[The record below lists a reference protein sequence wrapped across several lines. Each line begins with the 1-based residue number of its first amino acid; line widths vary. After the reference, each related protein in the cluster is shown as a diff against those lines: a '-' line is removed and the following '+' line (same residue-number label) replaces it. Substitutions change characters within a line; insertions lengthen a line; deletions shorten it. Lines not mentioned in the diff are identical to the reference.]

1 MGVDLSPII
10 GDNKKSITLDTL
22 NNKKL
27 SIDGY
32 NALYQFI
39 TIIRGEDGSPLMDS
53 KGLITSHLSG
63 LFYRT
68 VNLLEKGI
76 KPVYV
81 FDGTPPELKAKEIS
95 ERKMTRDGALKL
107 YEEAKVQGNQE
118 LMRRYSVRA
127 ATLKSY
133 MVNDA
138 KTLLTLMGI
147 PWVQAPSEGEAQ
159 AAYLAAK
166 GYTWGSVS
174 QDYDSLLFGSPRL
187 LRNIT
192 VSGKRKLPGKNF
204 YIDVSPEIVETEEVF
219 SKLGITREQLVDIS
233 IIIGTDFNEG
243 IKGIGPKTALKLVK
257 QYGSLENIKDIN
269 SMISDDL
276 ISQVRNIFLKPNVI
290 DIEKLEWKNPD
301 QEGIISFLCSEKN
314 FSEERIKNAINRLKK
329 RPASG
334 ALDEWFS

>member
-10 GDNKKSITLDTL
+10 GNNKRSITLDAL

-27 SIDGY
+27 AIDGY

-68 VNLLEKGI
+68 VNFLEKGI

-95 ERKMTRDGALKL
+95 ERKMTRDGALRL

-118 LMRRYSVRA
+118 LMKRYSIRA

-138 KTLLTLMGI
+138 KKLLTLMGI
-147 PWVQAPSEGEAQ
+147 PWIQAPSEGEAQ
-159 AAYLAAK
+159 AAHLTAK

-204 YIDVSPEIVETEEVF
+204 YIDVSPEIVETEEVLN
-219 SKLGITREQLVDIS
+219 KLGITREQLVDIS

-243 IKGIGPKTALKLVK
+243 IKGIGPKTALKLIK
-257 QYGSLENIKDIN
+257 QYGRLENVNDIKHT
-269 SMISDDL
+269 ISDDL
-276 ISQVRNIFLKPNVI
+276 VSQVRNIFLKPNVV
-290 DIEKLEWKNPD
+290 DVEKLEWKNPD
-301 QEGIISFLCSEKN
+301 EEGIVSFLCSEKN
-314 FSEERIKNAINRLKK
+314 FSEERVKNAINRLKK

>member
-10 GDNKKSITLDTL
+10 GNNKRSITLDAL

-27 SIDGY
+27 AIDGY

-68 VNLLEKGI
+68 VNFLEKGI

-95 ERKMTRDGALKL
+95 ERKMTRAGALRL

-118 LMRRYSVRA
+118 LMKRYSIRA

-138 KTLLTLMGI
+138 KKLLTLMGI
-147 PWVQAPSEGEAQ
+147 PWIQAPSEGEAQ
-159 AAYLAAK
+159 AAHLTAK

-204 YIDVSPEIVETEEVF
+204 YIDVSPEIVETEEVLN
-219 SKLGITREQLVDIS
+219 KLGITREQLVDIS

-243 IKGIGPKTALKLVK
+243 IKGIGPKTALKLIK
-257 QYGSLENIKDIN
+257 QYGRLENVNDIKHT
-269 SMISDDL
+269 ISDDL
-276 ISQVRNIFLKPNVI
+276 VSQVRNIFLKPNVV
-290 DIEKLEWKNPD
+290 DVEKLEWKNPD
-301 QEGIISFLCSEKN
+301 EEGIVSFLCSEKN
-314 FSEERIKNAINRLKK
+314 FSEERVKNAINRLKK

>member
-10 GDNKKSITLDTL
+10 GDNKKSITLDAL

-27 SIDGY
+27 AIDGY

-68 VNLLEKGI
+68 VNFLEKGI

-118 LMRRYSVRA
+118 LMKRYSIRA

-147 PWVQAPSEGEAQ
+147 PWIQAPSEGEAQ
-159 AAYLAAK
+159 AAHLTAR

-204 YIDVSPEIVETEEVF
+204 YINVSPEIVETDEVL

-243 IKGIGPKTALKLVK
+243 IKGIGPKTALKLIK
-257 QYGSLENIKDIN
+257 QYGSLENVKDIN
-269 SMISDDL
+269 SMVSDDL

-290 DIEKLEWKNPD
+290 DVEKLEWKNPD
-301 QEGIISFLCSEKN
+301 EEGIVSFLCSEKN
-314 FSEERIKNAINRLKK
+314 FSEERVKNAINRLKK

>member
-10 GDNKKSITLDTL
+10 GDIKRSITLDAL
-22 NNKKL
+22 NEKKL
-27 SIDGY
+27 AIDGY

-53 KGLITSHLSG
+53 NGLITSHISG

-68 VNLLEKGI
+68 LNFLEKGI

-81 FDGTPPELKAKEIS
+81 FDGKPPELKAHEIS
-95 ERKMTRDGALKL
+95 TRRTARNDAIKM
-107 YEEAKVQGNQE
+107 YEDAKAQGNQE
-118 LMRRYSVRA
+118 LMKRYSVRA

-133 MVNDA
+133 MVDDA
-138 KTLLTLMGI
+138 KRLLGLMGV
-147 PWVQAPSEGEAQ
+147 PWLQAPGEGEAE
-159 AAYLAAK
+159 AAHLTAK

-192 VSGKRKLPGKNF
+192 ISGKRKLPGKNF
-204 YIDVSPEIVETEEVF
+204 YINVSPEMIQIEEM
-219 SKLGITREQLVDIS
+219 LGNLEINREQLVDLA

-243 IKGIGPKTALKLVK
+243 IKGIGPKTALKLIK
-257 QYGSLENIKDIN
+257 QFGRLEN
-269 SMISDDL
+269 SSDLSSAIPEDL
-276 ISQVRNIFLKPNVI
+276 VKQVRNIFLKPDVVDAEN
-290 DIEKLEWKNPD
+290 LEWKSPD
-301 QEGIISFLCSEKN
+301 AEGLISFLCGEKS
-314 FSEERIKNAINRLKK
+314 FSEERVKNAIGRLKK

-334 ALDEWFS
+334 ALDEWFT

>member
-1 MGVDLSPII
+1 LGVDLSPII
-10 GDNKKSITLDTL
+10 GNNKRSITLDAL

-27 SIDGY
+27 AIDGY

-68 VNLLEKGI
+68 VNFLEKGI

-95 ERKMTRDGALKL
+95 ERKMTRDGALRL

-118 LMRRYSVRA
+118 LMKRYSIRA

-138 KTLLTLMGI
+138 KKLLTLMGI
-147 PWVQAPSEGEAQ
+147 PWIQAPSEGEAQ
-159 AAYLAAK
+159 AAHLTAK

-204 YIDVSPEIVETEEVF
+204 YIDVSPEIVETEEVLN
-219 SKLGITREQLVDIS
+219 KLGITREQLVDIS

-243 IKGIGPKTALKLVK
+243 IKGIGPKTALKLIK
-257 QYGSLENIKDIN
+257 QYGRLENVNDIKHT
-269 SMISDDL
+269 ISDDL
-276 ISQVRNIFLKPNVI
+276 VSQVRNIFLKPNVV
-290 DIEKLEWKNPD
+290 DVEKLEWKNPD
-301 QEGIISFLCSEKN
+301 EEGIVSFLCSEKN
-314 FSEERIKNAINRLKK
+314 FSEERVKNAINRLKK